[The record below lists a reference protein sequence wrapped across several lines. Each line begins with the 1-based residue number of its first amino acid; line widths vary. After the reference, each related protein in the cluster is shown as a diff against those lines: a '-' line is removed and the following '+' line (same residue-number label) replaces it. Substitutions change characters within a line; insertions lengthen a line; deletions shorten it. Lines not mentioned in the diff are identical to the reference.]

1 MRQYED
7 LLIDALLDRGF
18 TLPEAQNLIRLQER
32 VERERAKRERE
43 TRTGRPRA
51 EFGGPDPQD
60 TRE

>member
-32 VERERAKRERE
+32 VERERARQERE
-43 TRTGRPRA
+43 TRTGSPRG
-51 EFGGPDPQD
+51 EFGGADPRD
-60 TRE
+60 MGN

>member
-18 TLPEAQNLIRLQER
+18 TLPEAQNLISLQER

-43 TRTGRPRA
+43 TQPGSPRA
-51 EFGGPDPQD
+51 EFGGRDPRD
-60 TRE
+60 MYN

>member
-18 TLPEAQNLIRLQER
+18 TLPEAQNLICLQER

-43 TRTGRPRA
+43 TQTGSPRA
-51 EFGGPDPQD
+51 GFNGPEPRD
-60 TRE
+60 TCN